1 MDSSIKIVDNFLDN
15 NTFWALESFF
25 MSTDM
30 QWNYNPGTVK
40 DVDPN
45 NLTDFQ
51 FVRTLYD
58 NGPSRDMNVIYQI
71 FDKLDVRIPMR
82 VKLNLNTVTPEIIKR
97 DFHIDQSNCNDIP
110 CKTAILYMNTNNG
123 YTLMADEGVNIKAV
137 QTLDTV
143 EFKTDNNEDVFR
155 DQNKSMSIRNKC
167 TIHDGSR
174 PHCSSTCTD
183 EKIRILI
190 AINYF

>member
-1 MDSSIKIVDNFLDN
+1 MMYEEIENFLDEKYFQHLYDMITQGNSQFTWLFQDQVAYKGDLNDDAYYFVHPVYGDN
-15 NTFWALESFF
+15 NPQSPMHNGLEGVYERLGVKALIRSRIL
-25 MSTDM
+25 MYTNQGRQIVHS
-30 QWNYNPGTVK
+30 PH
-40 DVDPN
+40 
-45 NLTDFQ
+45 TDFC
-51 FVRTLYD
+51 FSHKAAL
-58 NGPSRDMNVIYQI
+58 
-71 FDKLDVRIPMR
+71 
-82 VKLNLNTVTPEIIKR
+82 
-97 DFHIDQSNCNDIP
+97 
-110 CKTAILYMNTNNG
+110 LYMNTNNG

-183 EKIRILI
+183 EKTRILI